1 MHNQPDALIT
11 ANDRRVN
18 ALGVPRV
25 MQPVKGPFS
34 ASIPVTQ
41 VIQPATPVAVQ
52 PAQPPQPPAPVPAAA
67 PQSQQD
73 MLITRLLALPEM
85 IRAAQAEFDQA
96 DFTYRQT
103 LASITIRAFSEPL
116 FPGKKE
122 GEGLRPASNDT
133 EREAAIEKLATS
145 DSALIIAAQQREVTL
160 RALMVAKNEFEAVK
174 LVTQLLITQAKGA

>member
-1 MHNQPDALIT
+1 MHNQSDPLIT

-34 ASIPVTQ
+34 ASVPVTQ
-41 VIQPATPVAVQ
+41 VSQPT
-52 PAQPPQPPAPVPAAA
+52 QPPAQLPQPAA

-85 IRAAQAEFDQA
+85 IRAAQADFDQA
-96 DFTYRQT
+96 DFGYREA
-103 LASITIRAFSEPL
+103 LAKVTIRAFSEPL
-116 FPGKKE
+116 FPGKKD

-133 EREAAIEKLATS
+133 EREAAIERLATT
-145 DSALIIAAQQREVTL
+145 DSALIIVAQQREVAL
-160 RALMVAKNEFEAVK
+160 RTLMVAKNEFEAVK
-174 LVTQLLITQAKGA
+174 LVTQLLVAQAKGA

>member
-25 MQPVKGPFS
+25 MQPLKGPFS
-34 ASIPVTQ
+34 ASVPVTS
-41 VIQPATPVAVQ
+41 VAPSTPTT
-52 PAQPPQPPAPVPAAA
+52 PAQPTQPP
-67 PQSQQD
+67 SQQD

-85 IRAAQAEFDQA
+85 IRTAQADFDQA

-145 DSALIIAAQQREVTL
+145 DSALIITAQQREITL
-160 RALMVAKNEFEAVK
+160 RALMQVKNEFEAVK
-174 LVTQLLITQAKGA
+174 LVAQLVIAQSKGA